1 MIFIQVASQ
10 LGEFSLNA
18 TLATTEEQP
27 TVALFGRSGCGKT
40 SLVNAVAGL
49 LKPDSGRIEIAGET
63 VLDTERGINVPP
75 NRRRIGY
82 VFQEGRLFPH
92 LDVRANL
99 EYGRKRNGDG
109 SVSFDQAVQ
118 LLGLD
123 QLLPRKPFAL
133 SGGERQRV
141 AIGRALLSNPKL
153 LLMDEPLA
161 SLDSHRKSEI
171 LPFIARLKD
180 EVGTPILYVSHAME
194 EIAQLADAVAL
205 MDSGRIVA
213 MDTVERLTARLDLH
227 PLTGRY
233 EAGAFLTARI
243 AEKNAA
249 SGLMRLSIADG
260 TFLTVPAAPFP
271 LGSQM
276 KLRIRARDVSLALNE
291 PQDISILNRLP
302 GKVVEVRPD
311 EEGPMVEVLIDVG
324 APVWARV
331 TKLSAHSLKLAPGRQ
346 VWALIKSVAID
357 RTSPGRQKL

>member
-1 MIFIQVASQ
+1 MIFVRVASRM
-10 LGEFSLNA
+10 GDFSLNA
-18 TLATTEEQP
+18 SLAAEEDQP

-49 LKPDSGRIEIAGET
+49 LKPDTGRIEIAGET
-63 VLDTERGINVPP
+63 VLDTESGIDLPP
-75 NRRRIGY
+75 NKRRIGY

-92 LDVRANL
+92 LNVRANL
-99 EYGRKRNGDG
+99 DYGRRRNGDG

-123 QLLPRKPFAL
+123 HLLTRKPFAL

-141 AIGRALLSNPKL
+141 AIGRALLSNPRL

-161 SLDSHRKSEI
+161 SLDSHRKNEI

-180 EVGTPILYVSHAME
+180 EVGIPILYVSHAME
-194 EIAQLADAVAL
+194 EIAQLADVVAL
-205 MDSGRIVA
+205 MDAGRIVA

-249 SGLMRLSIADG
+249 TGLMRLAIADNA
-260 TFLTVPAAPFP
+260 FLTVPAAPFA

-276 KLRIRARDVSLALNE
+276 KLRIRARDISLSLTE

-302 GKVVEVRPD
+302 GRVVEVRPD
-311 EEGPMVEVLIDVG
+311 DEGPMAEVLVDVG
-324 APVWARV
+324 APVWARI
-331 TKLSAHSLKLAPGRQ
+331 TKLSAQSLKLAPGSEIW
-346 VWALIKSVAID
+346 VLIKTVAID
-357 RTSPGRQKL
+357 RTSPGRQKT

>member
-1 MIFIQVASQ
+1 MIFARVSSR
-10 LGEFSLNA
+10 LGDFTLNA
-18 TLATTEEQP
+18 SLATTDEQP

-63 VLDTERGINVPP
+63 VLDTERGINLPP
-75 NRRRIGY
+75 NKRRIGY

-92 LDVRANL
+92 MTVRSNL
-99 EYGRKRNGDG
+99 NYGRKRNGDG
-109 SVSFDQAVQ
+109 SVGFDQAVQ

-123 QLLPRKPFAL
+123 HLLDRKPFAL

-141 AIGRALLSNPKL
+141 AIGRALLSNPSL

-161 SLDSHRKSEI
+161 SLDSHRKNEI

-194 EIAQLADAVAL
+194 EIAQLADVVAL
-205 MDSGRIVA
+205 MDAGRIVA
-213 MDTVERLTARLDLH
+213 MDSVERLTARLDLH

-243 AEKNAA
+243 AEKSAA
-249 SGLMRLSIADG
+249 TGLMRLAVAG
-260 TFLTVPAAPFP
+260 KAFLTVPAAPFP
-271 LGSQM
+271 LGSEM
-276 KLRIRARDVSLALNE
+276 KLRIRARDVSLSLSE
-291 PQDISILNRLP
+291 PKDISILNRLP
-302 GKVVEVRPD
+302 GTVIEVRPD
-311 EEGPMVEVLIDVG
+311 AEGPMAEVLVDVG

-331 TKLSAHSLKLAPGRQ
+331 TKLSAETLKLAPGQ
-346 VWALIKSVAID
+346 EIWALIKTVAID
-357 RTSPGRQKL
+357 RTSPGRQKS